1 MEPVERIVSRIL
13 LVRGQK
19 IMLDADLAELYG
31 VTTKAL
37 NQMVKRNT
45 ERFPEDFAFHLN
57 TMEAGNLRS
66 QIATSK
72 SQLTDFKDNLSNR
85 SQTVTGSQKHR
96 NPRLLPWVFTEHGAL
111 MAANLLRSKR
121 AVEMS
126 LHVVRAFVR
135 LREMVAAN
143 KELSKKLDELER
155 RVLHHDEAITHIVKA
170 IRELAAAPEQIQTP
184 YWFRFRRLTG
194 SPEAEGWNPKDEG

>member
-1 MEPVERIVSRIL
+1 MEPLERIVSRIL

-19 IMLDADLAELYG
+19 VMLDADLAELYG
-31 VTTKAL
+31 VTTKGL

-45 ERFPEDFAFHLN
+45 ERFPEDFAFQL
-57 TMEAGNLRS
+57 TPMEAGHLRS
-66 QIATSK
+66 QFATSR
-72 SQLTDFKDNLSNR
+72 SQLSDINSNLPNR

-96 NPRLLPWVFTEHGAL
+96 DPRLRPRVFTEHGAL

-155 RVLHHDEAITHIVKA
+155 RVSHHDVAITSIVKA
-170 IRELAAAPEQIQTP
+170 IRELATPPEP
-184 YWFRFRRLTG
+184 KPRRRIG
-194 SPEAEGWNPKDEG
+194 FIPDD

>member
-72 SQLTDFKDNLSNR
+72 SQITDFKDNFSNR

-170 IRELAAAPEQIQTP
+170 IRELAAAPEP
-184 YWFRFRRLTG
+184 KSKRRIG
-194 SPEAEGWNPKDEG
+194 FVSGD